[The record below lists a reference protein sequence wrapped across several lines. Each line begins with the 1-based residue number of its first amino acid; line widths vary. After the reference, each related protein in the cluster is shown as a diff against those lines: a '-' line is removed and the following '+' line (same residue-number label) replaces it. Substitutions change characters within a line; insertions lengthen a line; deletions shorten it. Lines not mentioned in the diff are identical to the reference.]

1 MSRGK
6 VVKLK
11 KGQLAFIGGMAVHV
25 RDGKAEMYVYGDGE
39 IIVPTI
45 TREHGP
51 FDTIDSIDKVW
62 REVNGNQVDE
72 EDMQG
77 PRGLRRDDLSD
88 RGEQD
93 ATSGLA

>member
-6 VVKLK
+6 IIKLK

-45 TREHGP
+45 TRELGP
-51 FDTIDSIDKVW
+51 FDTVESIDRVW
-62 REVNGNQVDE
+62 REAHGNPVDE
-72 EDMQG
+72 KDMQG
-77 PRGLRRDDLSD
+77 
-88 RGEQD
+88 
-93 ATSGLA
+93 T